1 MKQKCTIISFRDSR
15 KSSYFAKQLNPK
27 NFQASDGWHRRW
39 KERNNIS
46 LKTVSRESKSVTP
59 EMVNARNGQKR
70 PFQLFLSNYDL
81 KDIYN
86 ANKFGLF
93 YQCFPNKIYQLKSE
107 KCYGG
112 KLSKICITDMTAEMF
127 WAKVTQVRH
136 WEWQEST
143 MLKKCQVFATEI
155 NGKVGWMGN
164 CLKSGSE
171 SWTGRLLLK
180 EEMLLL
186 W

>member
-1 MKQKCTIISFRDSR
+1 MWS
-15 KSSYFAKQLNPK
+15 K
-27 NFQASDGWHRRW
+27 NVPLSASVIQE
-39 KERNNIS
+39 KAVILPNNWT
-46 LKTVSRESKSVTP
+46 LKTFRLQMAGIDAGRKEIIYHWRLFPGSRNLSRQKWL
-59 EMVNARNGQKR
+59 MRGQKH

-86 ANKFGLF
+86 ANKFGLS
-93 YQCFPNKIYQLKSE
+93 YQCFPKKIYQLKSE

-112 KLSKICITDMTAEMF
+112 KLSKIRITDMTAEML
-127 WAKVTQVRH
+127 WAKVTQVCH
-136 WEWQEST
+136 WEGQESKI
-143 MLKKCQVFATEI
+143 LQKCQVFATEI
-155 NGKVGWMGN
+155 NGKVEWMGN
-164 CLKSGSE
+164 CLKSGSK